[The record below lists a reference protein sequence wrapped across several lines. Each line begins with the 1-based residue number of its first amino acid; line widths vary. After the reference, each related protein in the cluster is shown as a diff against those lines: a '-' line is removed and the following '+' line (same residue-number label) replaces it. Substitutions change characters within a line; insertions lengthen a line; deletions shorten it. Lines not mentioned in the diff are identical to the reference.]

1 MSKHRL
7 VKFIKRNSIEQQTQ
21 TEYDSEV
28 QSYEAKNPSTE
39 NNTDTTQEE
48 NLSTEDYTDE
58 SQCDETTE
66 NLVLDENSAD
76 PEPCHSQNLHQKR
89 ERKPPK
95 YLEDYITDVDNTDVS
110 HVSIDHCYKA
120 VHGIP
125 QSYSDA
131 LRSPEGPGW
140 ERAMK
145 EGLDSLKEN
154 DTFELTSLPKGKN
167 TVGGKWVYAV

>member
-1 MSKHRL
+1 MTH
-7 VKFIKRNSIEQQTQ
+7 
-21 TEYDSEV
+21 
-28 QSYEAKNPSTE
+28 
-39 NNTDTTQEE
+39 EE
-48 NLSTEDYTDE
+48 NLSTDYTEE
-58 SQCDETTE
+58 SQFDETTE
-66 NLVLDENSAD
+66 NVVLDENNAD

-110 HVSIDHCYKA
+110 HVSIDYCYRA

-140 ERAMK
+140 DRAMK
-145 EGLDSLKEN
+145 EELDSLEEN
-154 DTFELTSLPKGKN
+154 DTFELTSLYQRVKIQW
-167 TVGGKWVYAV
+167 GGNGSMPLKKMLKREKYLKQDTLQRGTAKQRA